1 VKYIF
6 PILLGV
12 CYLCFAPKSHAQKV
26 ELGFYGGAAT
36 YYGDL
41 NPHFSFRHFG
51 PSLGVLA
58 RRNIDGRVC
67 IRFNASYGYL
77 WADDAKS
84 PSAFAN
90 ARNLRFF
97 SHTFEGALVTEF
109 NFQDFNGGT
118 RDDAFVSPYLLAGV
132 GLSHFNPKA
141 EYKGGI
147 YPLRSMGTEG
157 QPRGQEYSLITP
169 IVMLGGGIK
178 FKLDVHWSLNVEVA
192 YRASFTDYLDDVSG
206 VYADY
211 RTVAGHHGDAAAG
224 LSDRSLEVGDVRI
237 GRPGHQRGD
246 SKTRDGYL
254 LATVG
259 LSYRFMPLICP
270 AY

>member
-1 VKYIF
+1 MKYLF
-6 PILLGV
+6 PFLLGV
-12 CYLCFAPKSHAQKV
+12 CLLWSSNVQAQKV

-41 NPHFSFRHFG
+41 NPHFSARHFG
-51 PSLGVLA
+51 PALGVLA
-58 RRNIDGRVC
+58 RRNLDGRVC
-67 IRFNASYGYL
+67 LRFSASYAYL

-97 SHTFEGALVTEF
+97 SNSFEGAVVTEF
-109 NFQDFNGGT
+109 NFQDFNGGS
-118 RDDAFVSPYLLAGV
+118 REDVNVSPYLLAGV
-132 GLSHFNPKA
+132 GLTYFNPKA

-147 YPLRSMGTEG
+147 YPLRSQGTEG
-157 QPRGQEYSLITP
+157 QPPGQEYSLITP
-169 IVMLGGGIK
+169 MVMLGGGIK
-178 FKLDVHWSLNVEVA
+178 VKLNVYWSLNVEVA
-192 YRASFTDYLDDVSG
+192 YRATFSDYLDDVSG

-211 RTVAGHHGDAAAG
+211 RTVTGHHGEAAGG

-237 GRPGHQRGD
+237 GRPGHQRGN
-246 SKTRDGYL
+246 SKNNDGFML
-254 LATVG
+254 GTIG
-259 LSYRFMPLICP
+259 LSYRFMPLVCP